1 MRGKNKGERN
11 GNAKLT
17 DIKVI
22 KIRKARGL
30 RPQTEL
36 AARYGV
42 SVGLI
47 GMIHRREIWR
57 HVRVP
62 R

>member
-1 MRGKNKGERN
+1 MSSKNRGMSN
-11 GNAKLT
+11 GNRKLT
-17 DIKVI
+17 DTKVI
-22 KIRKARGL
+22 RIRKLRGVK
-30 RPQTEL
+30 PQTEV
-36 AARYGV
+36 AERFGV

-47 GMIHRREIWR
+47 GMIMRREIWR

>member
-1 MRGKNKGERN
+1 MRGKNRGERN
-11 GNAKLT
+11 GNSKLT
-17 DIKVI
+17 EGKII
-22 KIRKARGL
+22 KIRRLRGV
-30 RPQTEL
+30 RPQTEV
-36 AARYGV
+36 ASRFGV

-47 GMIHRREIWR
+47 GMIMRREIWR